1 MNKLQKVAIL
11 AASLGFLNALY
22 LLVIKLTEEPALC
35 IQGIGDC
42 WTVNTS
48 KYSELFGVPISL
60 LGAFAYL
67 AVILILALEN
77 RKKFI
82 ENYGTLVFFGITLTG
97 TIYSAYLT
105 YLEVW
110 VIHAICPFCIF
121 SALLMLLLLI
131 ISIFRLRKD
140 LE

>member
-1 MNKLQKVAIL
+1 MNKLQKVALI
-11 AASLGFLNALY
+11 AAFLGLLDALY
-22 LLVIKLTEEPALC
+22 LLVIKLTEEPAFC

-48 KYSELFGVPISL
+48 KYSEIYGIPISL
-60 LGAFAYL
+60 FGAVAFL
-67 AVILILALEN
+67 AIVLILNLEN
-77 RKKFI
+77 RIKFLAK
-82 ENYGTLVFFGITLTG
+82 YGTLVFFGIALTG

-110 VIHAICPFCIF
+110 VIHAICPFCII
-121 SALLMLLLLI
+121 SALLMLILLI

-140 LE
+140 FE

>member
-77 RKKFI
+77 RKKFV

-110 VIHAICPFCIF
+110 VIHAICPFCII
-121 SALLMLLLLI
+121 SALLMVILLI

-140 LE
+140 FE